1 MEFNLNSKQMAKLIF
16 IIEED
21 QNREASK
28 IEFEVPNDMDVWEY
42 KRMCIRMAG
51 AMGYTSLSVKKA
63 FGQEYLKNVEEE
75 LNQIFENAYS
85 GSIQLA

>member
-1 MEFNLNSKQMAKLIF
+1 MELNLIKMAKLIF
-16 IIEED
+16 IIQEQE
-21 QNREASK
+21 NREASK

-75 LNQIFENAYS
+75 LNTIFENAYS
-85 GSIQLA
+85 GSLIYG

>member
-1 MEFNLNSKQMAKLIF
+1 MEFNLNKMAKLIF

-51 AMGYTSLSVKKA
+51 AMGYASLSVKKA

-75 LNQIFENAYS
+75 LNTIFENAYS
-85 GSIQLA
+85 GSLTYG

>member
-1 MEFNLNSKQMAKLIF
+1 MAKLIF
-16 IIEED
+16 IIDESE
-21 QNREASK
+21 NREASK

-51 AMGYTSLSVKKA
+51 AIGYTSLSVKKA

-75 LNQIFENAYS
+75 LNTIFENAYS
-85 GSIQLA
+85 GSLTYG

>member
-1 MEFNLNSKQMAKLIF
+1 MELNLNKMAKLIF
-16 IIEED
+16 IIEE
-21 QNREASK
+21 QENREDSK

-75 LNQIFENAYS
+75 LNQIFQNAYS

>member
-1 MEFNLNSKQMAKLIF
+1 MELNLIYKMAKLIF
-16 IIEED
+16 IIDEEE
-21 QNREASK
+21 NREASK

-75 LNQIFENAYS
+75 LNKIFENAYS

>member
-1 MEFNLNSKQMAKLIF
+1 MAKLIF
-16 IIEED
+16 IIDEQE
-21 QNREASK
+21 NREASK

-42 KRMCIRMAG
+42 KRMCMRMAG

-63 FGQEYLKNVEEE
+63 FGQEYLRNVEQE
-75 LNQIFENAYS
+75 LNSIFENAYS

>member
-1 MEFNLNSKQMAKLIF
+1 MAKLIF
-16 IIEED
+16 IIDESE
-21 QNREASK
+21 NREASK

-42 KRMCIRMAG
+42 KRMCIRMAA

-63 FGQEYLKNVEEE
+63 FVQSYIKNTEEE
-75 LNQIFENAYS
+75 LNQIFKTAYS

>member
-1 MEFNLNSKQMAKLIF
+1 MAKLIF
-16 IIEED
+16 IIDED

-51 AMGYTSLSVKKA
+51 AMGYASLSVKKA
-63 FGQEYLKNVEEE
+63 FGHEYLNNVQEE

>member
-1 MEFNLNSKQMAKLIF
+1 MAKLIF
-16 IIEED
+16 IIDGVE
-21 QNREASK
+21 NREASK

-75 LNQIFENAYS
+75 LNQIFQNAYS

>member
-1 MEFNLNSKQMAKLIF
+1 MELNLIYKMAKLIF
-16 IIEED
+16 IIEE
-21 QNREASK
+21 QENREASK

-75 LNQIFENAYS
+75 LNQIFQNAYS
-85 GSIQLA
+85 GSIQLV

>member
-1 MEFNLNSKQMAKLIF
+1 MERNLNSKQMAKLIF
-16 IIEED
+16 IIDEED
-21 QNREASK
+21 NREASK

-75 LNQIFENAYS
+75 LNKIFENAHT
-85 GSIQLA
+85 GSIV

>member
-1 MEFNLNSKQMAKLIF
+1 MEHNLIYKMAKLIF
-16 IIEED
+16 IIEE
-21 QNREASK
+21 QENREASK

-75 LNQIFENAYS
+75 LNTIFENAYS
-85 GSIQLA
+85 GSLTYG

>member
-1 MEFNLNSKQMAKLIF
+1 MELNLILTMAKLIF
-16 IIEED
+16 IIDED

-85 GSIQLA
+85 GSLTYG

>member
-1 MEFNLNSKQMAKLIF
+1 MESNLKVMAKFIF
-16 IIEED
+16 IIEE
-21 QNREASK
+21 QENREASK

-75 LNQIFENAYS
+75 LNTIFENAYS
-85 GSIQLA
+85 GSLIYG

>member
-1 MEFNLNSKQMAKLIF
+1 MAKLIF
-16 IIEED
+16 IIEEEE
-21 QNREASK
+21 NREASK

-51 AMGYTSLSVKKA
+51 AMGYASLSVRKA
-63 FGQEYLKNVEEE
+63 FGKEYINNVEEE
-75 LNQIFENAYS
+75 LNQIFQNAYS

>member
-1 MEFNLNSKQMAKLIF
+1 MELNLIKMAKLIF
-16 IIEED
+16 IIEE
-21 QNREASK
+21 QENREASK

-63 FGQEYLKNVEEE
+63 FGQEYLRNVEEE
-75 LNQIFENAYS
+75 LNTIFENAYS
-85 GSIQLA
+85 GSLTYG

>member
-1 MEFNLNSKQMAKLIF
+1 MELNLNKMAKLIF
-16 IIEED
+16 IIEEHE
-21 QNREASK
+21 NREASK

-51 AMGYTSLSVKKA
+51 AMGYTSLSVRKA
-63 FGQEYLKNVEEE
+63 FGQEYLRNVEEE
-75 LNQIFENAYS
+75 LNTIFENAYS

>member
-1 MEFNLNSKQMAKLIF
+1 MELNLNKMAKLIF
-16 IIEED
+16 IIEE
-21 QNREASK
+21 QENREASK

-75 LNQIFENAYS
+75 LNQIFQNAYS

>member
-1 MEFNLNSKQMAKLIF
+1 MEHNLIYKMAKLIF
-16 IIEED
+16 IIDEAE
-21 QNREASK
+21 NREASK

-75 LNQIFENAYS
+75 LNQIFQNAYS
-85 GSIQLA
+85 GSIQLV

>member
-1 MEFNLNSKQMAKLIF
+1 MEHNLIEMAKFIF
-16 IIEED
+16 IIDEEE
-21 QNREASK
+21 NREASK

-75 LNQIFENAYS
+75 LNTIFENAHS